1 MKRILFAAVIIALA
15 IMLTG
20 CFGLVDSTQGS
31 QTTTTTSGTTTK
43 VTTKATTTEA
53 TTSAKQKLSYGDTVE
68 VDDFE
73 FTLVKTEVAKIDNQF
88 SDKKEA
94 VKLFVTIK
102 NTSDETEDIM
112 LIYHPVFGPDGK
124 EMEDITIG
132 VYFNDK
138 IDITSK
144 IRSGNTLE
152 GYYVCEYA
160 GDGEYIMEVYSLG
173 ENAQEYYF
181 EVKK

>member
-1 MKRILFAAVIIALA
+1 MKRILFSAVVIALA

-20 CFGLVDSTQGS
+20 CFGSVDATQGS
-31 QTTTTTSGTTTK
+31 QTNTTTTAGT
-43 VTTKATTTEA
+43 TTKATTTEA
-53 TTSAKQKLSYGDTVE
+53 TTTAKQKLSYGDTVE
-68 VDDFE
+68 VGNFE

-94 VKLFVTIK
+94 VKLFVAIK
-102 NTSDETEDIM
+102 NISDETKDIM

-124 EMEDITIG
+124 EMEDIAIS

-138 IDITSK
+138 MDIMSK

-160 GDGEYIMEVYSLG
+160 GDGEYIMEVYYLG
-173 ENAQEYYF
+173 EDAQEYYF